1 MLILV
6 IAFIAII
13 SFLLAL
19 WSLKKQNHLAELK
32 RVKKELM
39 KKKIIFQRD
48 SSK

>member
-1 MLILV
+1 MFIVV
-6 IAFIAII
+6 IIAIAII

-19 WSLKKQNHLAELK
+19 WSLKKQNHTEDLK
-32 RVKKELM
+32 KVKKELM